1 MESQPGGGWLRG
13 GFWLRDDVKCLRQ
26 YEKCFTLQEQEA
38 DEMMIGEEQIT
49 KPEKELIKNGLP
61 GACTALSNPKI
72 SFQLFS
78 LPSLSSGHW
87 ESLERQ

>member
-1 MESQPGGGWLRG
+1 
-13 GFWLRDDVKCLRQ
+13 
-26 YEKCFTLQEQEA
+26 
-38 DEMMIGEEQIT
+38 MMIGEEQIT